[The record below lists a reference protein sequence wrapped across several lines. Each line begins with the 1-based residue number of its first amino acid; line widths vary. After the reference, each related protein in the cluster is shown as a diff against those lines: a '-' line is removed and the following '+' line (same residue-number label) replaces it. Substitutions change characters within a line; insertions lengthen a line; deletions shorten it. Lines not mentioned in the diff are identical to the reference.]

1 MRKQFFYFF
10 GLISL
15 IITTFG
21 FIKFIKNSN
30 DHKECDT
37 ITHSFIR
44 NNVEIREV
52 KHICHEKYNF

>member
-1 MRKQFFYFF
+1 MKKEFVHYF

-21 FIKFIKNSN
+21 VIKFIKNSN

-37 ITHSFIR
+37 ITHSFMR

-52 KHICHEKYNF
+52 KHVCHEKYNF